1 MNALLRY
8 PIRSALAL
16 FIIPKNLFLYYKGCR
31 KPSESP
37 VVNDLCA
44 QGFHVFPEPIG
55 SEELAAL
62 NAVYQEMYA
71 KIPVATSGQINGRI
85 MMPHLSSE
93 VVRSYID
100 RFLPVARE
108 YFDHEGMDVE
118 LSMFQK
124 SKVETDVNNIPGG
137 GYHTDDNKKNLKFFI
152 YMTDVTEKNGP
163 FILSP
168 NSHGPRTLRRI
179 LRWFGWEI
187 TTKRKYFY
195 LEELPEWAEA
205 PIPVLG
211 KAGTVFCA
219 DTTIYHKASRVEEG
233 ERLVLVISFAEKRC
247 DPYRLLLG
255 ENRASGYQFQ

>member
-16 FIIPKNLFLYYKGCR
+16 FIIPKNLFLYSLGCK
-31 KPSESP
+31 KPSSSP

-44 QGFHVFPEPIG
+44 QGFHVFPEAIAT
-55 SEELAAL
+55 EEVEKLKSI
-62 NAVYQEMYA
+62 YQEMFDR
-71 KIPVATSGQINGRI
+71 IPVATSGQSNGRI
-85 MMPHLSSE
+85 MMPHLKSD
-93 VVRSYID
+93 VIRSYVD
-100 RFLPVARE
+100 KFLPVAKE
-108 YFDHEGMDVE
+108 YFDHDGMQVE

-124 SKVETDVNNIPGG
+124 SKVETDVDNIPGG
-137 GYHTDDNKKNLKFFI
+137 GYHTDDNKKNVKFFI
-152 YMTDVTEKNGP
+152 YLTDVTDKNGP

-168 NSHGPRTLRRI
+168 NTHGPRTLRRI
-179 LRWFGWEI
+179 LRWIGWEI

-195 LEELPEWAEA
+195 LDELPEWAPA

-233 ERLVLVISFAEKRC
+233 ERLVLVISFAEKRL
-247 DPYRLLLG
+247 DPYRILLG
-255 ENRASGYQFQ
+255 EARSSGYQY